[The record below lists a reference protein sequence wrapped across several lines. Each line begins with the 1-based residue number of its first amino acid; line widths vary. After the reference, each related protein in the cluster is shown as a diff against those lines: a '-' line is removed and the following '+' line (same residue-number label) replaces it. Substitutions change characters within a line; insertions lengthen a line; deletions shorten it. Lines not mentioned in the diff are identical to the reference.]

1 MPKALPHQE
10 IGARFLSDRKAALLA
25 DAPRVGKTGSAILAA
40 DDILAQ
46 RILTITTASGRAV
59 WDHGVKHWSTYDR
72 TKAVLY
78 EGALTAKHLDAVVE
92 INAEERW
99 VRAQPRREVFAIV
112 GHEPNLGI
120 LASWLTSGSKSGD
133 IEFRK
138 GGAALLVF
146 SRRPRKGEG
155 KLRWLMGPKELAT
168 IGGK

>member
-78 EGALTAKHLDAVVE
+78 EGALTAKHLDADVLIE
-92 INAEERW
+92 PERPPHTPVLRPSISSISSW
-99 VRAQPRREVFAIV
+99 AGTPSESATPWPR
-112 GHEPNLGI
+112 
-120 LASWLTSGSKSGD
+120 
-133 IEFRK
+133 
-138 GGAALLVF
+138 
-146 SRRPRKGEG
+146 
-155 KLRWLMGPKELAT
+155 
-168 IGGK
+168 